1 MSGRWLLISKGS
13 SEEARVGP
21 DTYDFLQQ
29 NANSQNIKRLLLIKG
44 KIRHFKLMNLE
55 LFYVWEES
63 GLNEIIPLICTL
75 PI

>member
-1 MSGRWLLISKGS
+1 MSGRRLLISKGS

-29 NANSQNIKRLLLIKG
+29 KANSQNIKRLLLIKE
-44 KIRHFKLMNLE
+44 KVRHFKLMNLE

-63 GLNEIIPLICTL
+63 GLTEIIPLICTL